1 VSGLEYLREAPHVVV
16 TRFSVPRPHDPRN
29 AANHCDESWLER
41 RLELFRSFFVP
52 SVGRFGV
59 PAVLLCSTNSAPGV
73 TSALAGLD
81 WVTVVEQDEWYGGW
95 VGKPNQTLTRMDSD
109 DAIHEGWF
117 ETVDAVESE
126 VQVCFTRAFLR
137 YDLARGKLAAYSRD
151 VPSPLAA
158 FRGGMNPYSCDHVEL
173 EDRFSTRH
181 IEGAFL
187 LQVFHGGNVST
198 RRPSWYRRRLPLD
211 RLDPF
216 GVREIVSTSKGRTV

>member
-73 TSALAGLD
+73 ASALADLD
-81 WVTVVEQDEWYGGW
+81 WVTVVDQDDWYGGW
-95 VGKPNQTLTRMDSD
+95 VGESNQILTRMDSD
-109 DAIHEGWF
+109 DAIHEDWF
-117 ETVDAVESE
+117 KTVDAVERD

-137 YDLARGKLAAYSRD
+137 YDLASGKLAAYSRD

-158 FRGGMNPYSCDHVEL
+158 FRGGSNPYACDHVAIE
-173 EDRFSTRH
+173 EGFSARH

-211 RLDPF
+211 RLAPF